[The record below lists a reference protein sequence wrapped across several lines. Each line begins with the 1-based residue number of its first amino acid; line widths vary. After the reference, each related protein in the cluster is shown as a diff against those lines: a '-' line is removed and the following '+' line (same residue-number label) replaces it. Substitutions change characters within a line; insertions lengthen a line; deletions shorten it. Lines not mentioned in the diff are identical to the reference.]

1 MPDYQVVVN
10 LVCYVMAISFPIA
23 LVFMISQKI
32 IGTFMGVAFGKNIS
46 F

>member
-1 MPDYQVVVN
+1 MPDYQIVVN
-10 LVCYVMAISFPIA
+10 LCVYIMAIAFPIA

-32 IGTFMGVAFGKNIS
+32 VATFVGVVFGKDIH

>member
-1 MPDYQVVVN
+1 MPDYQIVVN
-10 LVCYVMAISFPIA
+10 LWVYIMAIAFPIA

-32 IGTFMGVAFGKNIS
+32 VASFVGVVFGKDIH